1 MNHQIVIVFLCYS
14 LNPFIRKIAITQL
27 NDYTG
32 YALIQFT
39 TMMVNGIYLV
49 REQRLLAL
57 NDITLR
63 HLQYS
68 MGSSALTV
76 LSSYHMTRLLKEN
89 SASSITT
96 QIQVLTIIT
105 SFIVDYLFNDQL
117 LTNKQVFGIFLMVS
131 GIILSKN

>member
-14 LNPFIRKIAITQL
+14 LNPFIREIAITQL

-39 TMMVNGIYLV
+39 TMMGNVIYLV
-49 REQRLLAL
+49 RNQRLLEL

-89 SASSITT
+89 SASSITS

-131 GIILSKN
+131 GIVLSKN

>member
-32 YALIQFT
+32 HALIQFT
-39 TMMVNGIYLV
+39 TMMGNVIYLV
-49 REQRLLAL
+49 RNQRLLEL
-57 NDITLR
+57 NDINLK

-89 SASSITT
+89 SASSITS

-105 SFIVDYLFNDQL
+105 SFIIDYLFNEQL

>member
-39 TMMVNGIYLV
+39 TMMGNVIYLV
-49 REQRLLAL
+49 RNQRLLEL

-89 SASSITT
+89 SASSITS

-131 GIILSKN
+131 GIVLSKN

>member
-39 TMMVNGIYLV
+39 TMMGNVICLV
-49 REQRLLAL
+49 RNQRLLEL

-76 LSSYHMTRLLKEN
+76 LSSYYMTRLLKEN
-89 SASSITT
+89 SASSITS

-131 GIILSKN
+131 GIVLSKN

>member
-1 MNHQIVIVFLCYS
+1 MAYFDELKPE
-14 LNPFIRKIAITQL
+14 LNTSFPFIRKIAITQL

-39 TMMVNGIYLV
+39 TMMGNVIYLV
-49 REQRLLAL
+49 RNQRLLEL

-131 GIILSKN
+131 GIVLSKN

>member
-39 TMMVNGIYLV
+39 TMMGNVIYLV
-49 REQRLLAL
+49 RNQRLLEL

>member
-1 MNHQIVIVFLCYS
+1 MNQQIVIVFLCYS

-32 YALIQFT
+32 HALIQFT
-39 TMMVNGIYLV
+39 TMMGNVIYLV
-49 REQRLLAL
+49 RNKRLLEL

-68 MGSSALTV
+68 MGSGALTV

-89 SASSITT
+89 SASSITS

>member
-39 TMMVNGIYLV
+39 TMMGNVIYLV
-49 REQRLLAL
+49 RNPRLLEL

-89 SASSITT
+89 SASSITS

-131 GIILSKN
+131 GIVLSKN

>member
-39 TMMVNGIYLV
+39 TMMGNVIYLV
-49 REQRLLAL
+49 RNQRLLEL

-76 LSSYHMTRLLKEN
+76 LSSYHMTRMLKEN
-89 SASSITT
+89 SASSITS

-117 LTNKQVFGIFLMVS
+117 LTNKQVFGIFLMIS

>member
-39 TMMVNGIYLV
+39 TMMGNVIYLV
-49 REQRLLAL
+49 RNQRLLEL

-89 SASSITT
+89 SASSITS

-117 LTNKQVFGIFLMVS
+117 LTNKQVFGIFLMIS

>member
-39 TMMVNGIYLV
+39 TMMGNVIYLV
-49 REQRLLAL
+49 RNQRLLEL

-63 HLQYS
+63 HLQHS

-89 SASSITT
+89 SASSITS

-131 GIILSKN
+131 GIVLSKN